1 MNNEGLARDAKPQC
15 LPQTEAHT
23 WRQKAVV
30 LRSRSRTSLGSSIG
44 LQRGQP
50 RPSWRGEGR
59 NDLNSP
65 SAFEVLVEMKRE
77 ENAAG
82 TGRKCQDS

>member
-44 LQRGQP
+44 LPG
-50 RPSWRGEGR
+50 RGEGR